1 MLIRSLEIFR
11 AVVDTGSFS
20 AAAERLHTVQS
31 NVTAHVKKLETELD
45 ARLLE
50 RRNPVVA
57 TPAGRQLL
65 AYARRIVEL
74 HDDALSRF
82 RPGGE
87 PLGELRLGSMETT
100 AAVHLPR
107 LLTDFSRRWPQLG
120 VHLHTG
126 TTGELI
132 EEVRGGRLDA
142 AFVVAEDAGDD
153 LALRPVFRER
163 LVLVSGRPL
172 ESFPGRADLARMPFL
187 AFRSGCGYRTTIE
200 VLLADLKVAAPRIH
214 EFGSL
219 DAIVGC
225 VGAGMGLALLPA
237 STVDQYRRRHTL
249 HTLDL
254 PGDRGRV
261 TTMIATLKQAS
272 WSRALEVFMEGVPGP
287 AGDVEAPGVRA
298 AETEL
303 DRAEG

>member
-11 AVVDTGSFS
+11 AVVDSGSFS
-20 AAAERLHTVQS
+20 AAADRLHTVQS
-31 NVTAHVKKLETELD
+31 NVTAHIKKLETELG

-65 AYARRIVEL
+65 HYARRIVEL

-82 RPGGE
+82 QPGGE
-87 PLGELRLGSMETT
+87 PLGELRLGSMETS
-100 AAVHLPR
+100 AAVHLPP
-107 LLTDFSRRWPQLG
+107 LLTDFSQRWPQLS

-132 EEVRGGRLDA
+132 EEVRTGQLDA
-142 AFVVAEDAGDD
+142 AFVVAENAGDD
-153 LALRPVFRER
+153 LALRPVFHER

-172 ESFPGRADLARMPFL
+172 KSFPGRAELARTPFL
-187 AFRSGCGYRTTIE
+187 AFRPGCGYRTTIE
-200 VLLADLKVAAPRIH
+200 VLLADMKVAAPRIH

-237 STVDQYRRRHTL
+237 STVRQYRRRFDL
-249 HTLDL
+249 HTLAL
-254 PGDRGRV
+254 PGDRGKV
-261 TTMIATLKQAS
+261 TTVIATLQRPS
-272 WSRALEVFMEGVPGP
+272 WSRALEVFMEGVPSP
-287 AGDVEAPGVRA
+287 
-298 AETEL
+298 
-303 DRAEG
+303 DRAETPIRDAG